1 MIRRTIVTHTRLAA
15 DVARLKAARAGQHGV
30 QVMSMP
36 KLAARLAG
44 GFLRAIDA
52 DELAAALGEVLHDP
66 VAAPLGDLAPIGDLP
81 GLQLALA
88 STLGKAW
95 RAGIDLRVRAAEHPR
110 FATLAILEADVLKRL
125 PPGMLRPSELAAAAQ
140 ARLAHAPSVTGPVEV
155 HGMTALEPVWQGL
168 LLDLASRVPVSWH
181 AGTREVP
188 AWLEDTAVT
197 IHRTTDT
204 AATPTV
210 VSCATARHEV
220 IEALR
225 WARALLASGAAR
237 GEDIAIVAASPAAFD
252 DIVEAAMADANLPLH
267 FAHGRPALFTR
278 EGQTGAA
285 LADIL
290 LRGLSQAR
298 LRRLVALAA
307 PAGGALHALPEFW
320 RRILPEGAP
329 LGSPVRWKMVC
340 DDAGEDGAAV
350 AAVLMPVVA
359 LLDRGP
365 DAAAEAGEALLCG
378 LARTLWRRALDRESA
393 AAIERS
399 LSSLRVTDPADPAC
413 SIIWG
418 PAAEV
423 AAASRPFAR
432 LLGLNAQ
439 TWPRQDRED
448 PLLPTTLIPA
458 AMLDVLPVAEADR
471 RDFASICGGTVR
483 ELTLSFSRRDA
494 TGRLLGRSPLLP
506 DAGTRF
512 LRRGAVP
519 AHAMSEADRL
529 TARPAEFATKA
540 RAQTADAA
548 WRDWL
553 SPGIT
558 PHDGLV
564 RSGHPAVLRVLARH
578 HSATS
583 LKKLLRNPLGFV
595 WQYALGLRAPAE
607 EAEPF
612 RLDALSFG
620 TLTHEIIAAS
630 LRRLAASGAV
640 AGDEPQQI
648 AAAVAAE
655 TGRIGLR
662 WQASMPLPPQL
673 LWRRTLDQAAALALD
688 ALFHPLRTLDG
699 QTTWP
704 EVAFNVDDPPEDA
717 MPWDATQSVQIPGTS
732 LALTGQ
738 IDRLDLAGDR
748 SIARV
753 VDFKTGKAPRDIA
766 DRVLAGGEE
775 LQRCLYIAAVRALL
789 GTETDVEAA
798 LLYPRSETPYFP
810 LPDPDGALTT
820 LVSALNHSLAA
831 LTAGLALPGPD
842 TGGSYDD
849 LAFALPAQQGSV
861 FERKREAAA
870 VLLGPAA
877 EIWEAA

>member
-1 MIRRTIVTHTRLAA
+1 MRCTIVTYGRLAA
-15 DVARLKAARAGQHGV
+15 DQARLQAARAGQHGV

-36 KLAARLAG
+36 GLAARLAG

-52 DELAAALGEVLHDP
+52 EALAAALGEVLQDP
-66 VAAPLGDLAPIGDLP
+66 AAAPLGDLAPIGDLP

-95 RAGIDLRVRAAEHPR
+95 RACIDLQARAAEHPR
-110 FATLAILEADVLKRL
+110 FATLATLEADVLKRL
-125 PPGMLRPSELAAAAQ
+125 PPGMLRPAELAAAARG
-140 ARLAHAPSVTGPVEV
+140 RLAHAPVVTGPVEV

-168 LLDLASRVPVSWH
+168 LLELGSHVPVSWH
-181 AGTREVP
+181 AGAREVP
-188 AWLEDTAVT
+188 AWLDGTEVA
-197 IHRTTDT
+197 IRRTTST

-237 GEDIAIVAASPAAFD
+237 AEEIAIVAASPAAFD
-252 DIVEAAMADANLPLH
+252 DIVEAAVADANLQLH

-278 EGQTGAA
+278 EGQTAAA

-307 PAGGALHALPEFW
+307 PAGGALHALPETW
-320 RRILPEGAP
+320 RRVLPEGAP
-329 LGSPVRWKMVC
+329 LGTPARWQIVC

-350 AAVLMPVVA
+350 AAVLMPVVE
-359 LLDRGP
+359 LLHRRP
-365 DAAAEAGEALLCG
+365 EAAAEAGETILCG

-418 PAAEV
+418 PAAEL
-423 AAASRPFAR
+423 AAAPRPFVR

-439 TWPRQDRED
+439 SWPRQSRED
-448 PLLPTTLIPA
+448 PLLPTSLVPA
-458 AMLDVLPVAEADR
+458 AVLDVLPVAEADR
-471 RDFASICGGTVR
+471 RDFASICGGTAR
-483 ELTLSFSRRDA
+483 ELVLSCSRRDA

-506 DAGTRF
+506 DAGARF
-512 LRRGAVP
+512 LRRAAVP
-519 AHAMSEADRL
+519 SHAMSEADRL
-529 TARPAEFATKA
+529 MARPAEFARKP
-540 RAQTADAA
+540 RAQAADAV

-564 RSGHPAVLRVLARH
+564 RAGHPAVQRVLARH

-595 WQYALGLRAPAE
+595 WQYALGLRAPDE

-612 RLDALSFG
+612 RLDPLTFG

-630 LRRLAASGAV
+630 LRVLATAEDA
-640 AGDEPQQI
+640 AGDEPKQI
-648 AAAVAAE
+648 AAAVAGEA
-655 TGRIGLR
+655 GRIGLR
-662 WQASMPLPPQL
+662 WQASMPLPPPL
-673 LWRRTLDQAAALALD
+673 LWRRTLDQAAALATD
-688 ALFHPLRTLDG
+688 ALSHPLRALDG

-704 EVAFNVDDPPEDA
+704 EVPFNVDEPPEGA
-717 MPWDATQSVQIPGTS
+717 MPWDAAQPVQIPGTS

-738 IDRLDLAGDR
+738 IDRLDLAGNR
-748 SIARV
+748 SKARV
-753 VDFKTGKAPRDIA
+753 VDFKTGNPPRDIA
-766 DRVLAGGEE
+766 GRVLAGGGE

-789 GTETDVEAA
+789 GTETEVEAA
-798 LLYPRSETPYFP
+798 LLYPRSETPYYP
-810 LPDPDGALTT
+810 LPDPDGALAT

-831 LTAGLALPGPD
+831 LQAGLAVPGPD
-842 TGGSYDD
+842 TGGDYDD
-849 LAFALPAQQGSV
+849 LAFALPSQQGSV